1 MVSWWFYTGISTN
14 VEKVY
19 LFIYFYCE
27 YLTSAK
33 VEEVNINSKLH
44 VQDINKMCLVSHFEI
59 QNRRTC
65 MKSKQIKHVTLVC
78 SLTLKPTR
86 ICWSYSILIFWYIFF
101 QWFFKYVLNNINLLA
116 YRAWKSEFLHDWC
129 CSVFHSIQ
137 TFPAYIYPRHLNRYQ

>member
-1 MVSWWFYTGISTN
+1 MPNLVLSFFFSLFQFYSCRTFKNLLFARNFFSLFFKLVSWWFYWWFYTGISTN

-65 MKSKQIKHVTLVC
+65 MKPKQIEHVTLVC

-86 ICWSYSILIFWYIFF
+86 ICWSY
-101 QWFFKYVLNNINLLA
+101 VL
-116 YRAWKSEFLHDWC
+116 
-129 CSVFHSIQ
+129 VF
-137 TFPAYIYPRHLNRYQ
+137 